1 LHFKSFFV
9 KKEKINFF
17 DFLLKLTFKGKK
29 PTNQQIKKAILE
41 VSDIFTFLETERQFN
56 YMREERLLK
65 GYLLYFVPVNLSKIY
80 SIFKELLRHSVFFS
94 KTKLKILDI
103 GCGPSSALVPLFE
116 FINDGITNLEHIRYV
131 GIESEDKAIEAGE
144 KIIKE
149 LKPEKLSLKYE
160 FIKADA
166 SDFKLY
172 LKLKDIKPDI
182 VIFSNSLGE
191 LFGKKSFKIEDF
203 INLIK
208 LLTYNNSYLTL
219 ILIEPA
225 TKKAS
230 MRLHRIR
237 DRLIEELGL
246 YPYSP
251 CLNNLPC
258 PALKANNWCYEQ
270 RKWLPPDYLS
280 FLSSIGLQVN
290 YLKFSYIVLR
300 KDRANIKDTFRLSA
314 LPLGNT
320 SQLEASEEIIK
331 NTSHLLN
338 EKGKSRLWACWKG
351 ELIDMEKLKRDFKEE
366 DLWLKIRKGDYF
378 SIDKYITLSE
388 RKVRIPKNCNIKI
401 LYSPGL

>member
-1 LHFKSFFV
+1 MHFKSFFV

>member
-1 LHFKSFFV
+1 MHFKSFFV

-182 VIFSNSLGE
+182 VIFSNSIGE
-191 LFGKKSFKIEDF
+191 LFDKKSFKIEDF

-280 FLSSIGLQVN
+280 FLSSMGLQVN

-320 SQLEASEEIIK
+320 SQLQASEEIIK

-388 RKVRIPKNCNIKI
+388 IKVRIPKNCNIKI

>member
-1 LHFKSFFV
+1 
-9 KKEKINFF
+9 
-17 DFLLKLTFKGKK
+17 
-29 PTNQQIKKAILE
+29 
-41 VSDIFTFLETERQFN
+41 
-56 YMREERLLK
+56 
-65 GYLLYFVPVNLSKIY
+65 
-80 SIFKELLRHSVFFS
+80 VFFS

-103 GCGPSSALVPLFE
+103 GCGPSSALVSMFKLIE
-116 FINDGITNLEHIRYV
+116 DGIINLEHIRYV

-144 KIIKE
+144 KIIQE
-149 LKPEKLSLKYE
+149 FKPEKLFLKYE

-172 LKLKDIKPDI
+172 LNLKDIKPDI

-191 LFGKKSFKIEDF
+191 LFDKKELKIEDF

-208 LLTYNNSYLTL
+208 PLTYKNSDLTF
-219 ILIEPA
+219 ILVEPA

-237 DRLIEELGL
+237 DRLIEEFDF

-270 RKWLPPDYLS
+270 RKWSPPDYLL
-280 FLSSIGLQVN
+280 FLSSVGLQVN
-290 YLKFSYIVLR
+290 YLKFSYVVLR
-300 KDRANIKDTFRLSA
+300 KDRANIKDTFALSA
-314 LPLGNT
+314 LPQENA
-320 SQLEASEEIIK
+320 SHFEASEAIIK

-378 SIDKYITLSE
+378 SIDRYITLSE
-388 RKVRIPKNCNIKI
+388 KKVRIPKDCNIKI
-401 LYSPGL
+401 FYSP